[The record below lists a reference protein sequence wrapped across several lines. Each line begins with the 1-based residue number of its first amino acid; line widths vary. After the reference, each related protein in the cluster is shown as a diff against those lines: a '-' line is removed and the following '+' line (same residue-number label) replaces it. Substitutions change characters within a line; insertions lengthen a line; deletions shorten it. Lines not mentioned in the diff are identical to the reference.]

1 MHVRDPPLRGA
12 CFVPRFSL
20 KREGSRYS
28 LVGERKLRGGFME
41 IIVTDGVSI
50 KIDDEAIVSWAYDEK
65 VGLIVQL
72 KNGLG
77 MKYLPFSGNLFF
89 TDICE

>member
-1 MHVRDPPLRGA
+1 
-12 CFVPRFSL
+12 
-20 KREGSRYS
+20 
-28 LVGERKLRGGFME
+28 ME

-77 MKYLPFSGNLFF
+77 MKYLPFYSLQTFVNKS
-89 TDICE
+89 

>member
-1 MHVRDPPLRGA
+1 
-12 CFVPRFSL
+12 
-20 KREGSRYS
+20 
-28 LVGERKLRGGFME
+28 ME